1 MDLDRTIHEPARLR
15 LMMILSGVEMADFA
29 FLLAAIGL
37 TKGNLSSHMSR
48 LEQAGYVEI
57 GKSFNGKVPH
67 TEYRLTR
74 DGRAALSD
82 YWKSLDEMQQ
92 PVPDDEKWMR
102 RALELAARGKGRVEP
117 NPPVGAVI
125 VKNGKVIG
133 EGFHDR
139 FGGPHAEIHAMVAAR
154 GRGCRDATLY
164 VTLEPCTGSG
174 PEKKTPPCCDAIVK
188 AGFRRAVIGARDPTG
203 APAVPQLEATGISVT
218 CGVLE
223 PECHRLIAPFLKL
236 HTQKK
241 PYVIAKWAMTADGK
255 IATVTGD
262 AKWISSESSRALV
275 HQWRNEVDAVLV
287 GIGTVRRDDPLLT
300 CRLPEGRSP
309 LRVILDANASLPPES
324 RLVRS
329 AKEAPLLVACLDSA
343 PEESCRRLADA
354 GCRVLRFG
362 GEPKR
367 VDVEELL
374 CRLGEEKLTN
384 LMVEGG
390 AEVLGYLFDHRLVD
404 EVRIFISPKLISGA
418 AAPGP
423 LAGAGIR
430 AMSDALMLESVE
442 WQNVGPDMLITSEL
456 SDLSDASDGS
466 DDKQKGAH
474 SCKTEIG

>member
-139 FGGPHAEIHAMVAAR
+139 FG
-154 GRGCRDATLY
+154 
-164 VTLEPCTGSG
+164 
-174 PEKKTPPCCDAIVK
+174 
-188 AGFRRAVIGARDPTG
+188 GARDPTG